1 MTKPGHN
8 TKRTGAEVMA
18 DMLAG
23 YGVTHVFMV
32 PAVLRRSFVE
42 MERRTKIARIHCHG
56 EKSAVYMADGYARA
70 SGKPGI
76 CMAQVIGALNLAA
89 GLRDAFLAHSPIIAM
104 TGGRDAR
111 TKFRKVYQEIDDMPA
126 FEPVTKMN
134 VTVDDVARFPDMIRQ
149 AFRVATSGAPGP
161 VHLQFRGNE
170 GQIDQEE
177 AEMEPLVETQFAQV
191 PPFRPQPQAEHV
203 KAALEI
209 LQNAERPIIVAGGG
223 VRASAAGAELVALA
237 EALQIPVATSLN
249 GKDMIPGTHALS
261 VGVVGS
267 YSRESA
273 NLAVNR
279 ADLVCFIGTET
290 GGMTTHF
297 WAVPKIGIPAIQIDI
312 EPESIGRNYPLQ
324 ASVLGDA
331 KAVLSA
337 MLAQA
342 DKTSAKKR
350 AAWIAEI
357 ATLRSDWAVKYKPML
372 ESDSVPI
379 NPGRICGDLTK
390 HVPDDAIVIV
400 DTGHAG
406 MWMGGLYDT
415 RVPTQ
420 SYIRSAGHLGWAFC
434 AGLGAKAACPE
445 RPVVVFTGD
454 AGFWYHIGE
463 IETAVRW
470 KLNSVTVVNNN
481 GGGNQSKRGFE
492 RVYADAGADN
502 RSREL
507 WTYNKMNFA
516 RIAEDMGAL
525 GIRVEKPDDF
535 APALAKAL
543 AANRPVIIDVVT
555 DIEALAP
562 TAVT

>member
-1 MTKPGHN
+1 MNQVGHN
-8 TKRTGAEVMA
+8 TKRTGAEVLA
-18 DMLAG
+18 DMLAA

-32 PAVLRRSFVE
+32 PAVLRRTFAE

-56 EKSAVYMADGYARA
+56 EKSAAYMADGYARA

-89 GLRDAFLAHSPIIAM
+89 GLRDAFLAHSPVIAM
-104 TGGRDAR
+104 TGGRDPK
-111 TKFRKVYQEIDDMPA
+111 TKFRKVYQEIDDVPA

-134 VTVDDVARFPDMIRQ
+134 ATIDDVARFPDMIRQ

-170 GQIDQEE
+170 GQLDLDE
-177 AEMEPLVETQFAQV
+177 AVMEPLIEPQFAQV
-191 PPFRPQPQAEHV
+191 PPFRPQPEAAHV
-203 KAALEI
+203 KAALEL
-209 LQNAERPIIVAGGG
+209 LQNAERPIIVVGGG
-223 VRASAAGAELVALA
+223 VRASGAAAELVALA
-237 EALQIPVATSLN
+237 EALQIPVAVSLN
-249 GKDMIPGTHALS
+249 GKDTIPGKHPLS

-297 WAVPKIGIPAIQIDI
+297 WAVPKIGTPAIQIDI
-312 EPESIGRNYPLQ
+312 EPESLGRNYPLQ

-342 DKTSAKKR
+342 DKASATKR
-350 AAWIAEI
+350 KSWIAEI
-357 ATLRSDWAVKYKPML
+357 AKLRADWAAKYKSLL

-379 NPGRICGDLTK
+379 NPARICGELTK
-390 HVPDDAIVIV
+390 NVPDDAIVIV

-434 AGLGAKAACPE
+434 AGIGAKAACPD

-470 KLNSVTVVNNN
+470 KLNSITVVNNN
-481 GGGNQSKRGFE
+481 GGGNQSKRGFDRAYGGE
-492 RVYADAGADN
+492 QTEQA
-502 RSREL
+502 REL
-507 WTYNKMNFA
+507 WTYRQTNFA
-516 RIAEDMGAL
+516 KIAEDMGAL
-525 GIRVEKPDDF
+525 GIRVEKPADF
-535 APALAKAL
+535 APALKQAL
-543 AANRPVIIDVVT
+543 AANWPVIIDVVT

>member
-1 MTKPGHN
+1 MLGHN
-8 TKRTGAEVMA
+8 AKRTGAEVLA
-18 DMLAG
+18 EMLDG
-23 YGVTHVFMV
+23 YGVTHIFMV
-32 PAVLRRSFVE
+32 PAVLRRTFAE
-42 MERRTKIARIHCHG
+42 MEKRTKIARIHCHG
-56 EKSAVYMADGYARA
+56 EKSAAYMADGYARA

-89 GLRDAFLAHSPIIAM
+89 GLRDAFLAHSPVIAM
-104 TGGRDAR
+104 TGGRDAK
-111 TKFRKVYQEIDDMPA
+111 TKFRKVYQEIDDVPA

-134 VTVDDVARFPDMIRQ
+134 ATIDDVSRFPDMIRQ

-170 GQIDQEE
+170 GQVDLDE
-177 AEMEPLVETQFAQV
+177 AEMDGIVEKQFAQV
-191 PPFRPQPQAEHV
+191 PPFRPEPEAAHV

-209 LQNAERPIIVAGGG
+209 LQKAERPIIVAGGG
-223 VRASAAGAELVALA
+223 VRASGAARELVALA

-249 GKDMIPGTHALS
+249 AKDVIPGTNPLS

-297 WAVPKIGIPAIQIDI
+297 WAVPKIGTPAIQIDI
-312 EPESIGRNYPLQ
+312 EPESLGRNYPLQ

-331 KAVLSA
+331 KAVLVR
-337 MLAQA
+337 MLGQI
-342 DKTSAKKR
+342 DKTTATR
-350 AAWIAEI
+350 RQAWIKEI
-357 ATLRSDWAVKYKPML
+357 ATLRSDWTTKYKSLL
-372 ESDSVPI
+372 ESDTVPI
-379 NPGRICGDLTK
+379 NPARICHELTK
-390 HVPDDAIVIV
+390 NVPDDAIVIV

-406 MWMGGLYDT
+406 MWMGGLYDV

-434 AGLGAKAACPE
+434 AGIGAKAACPD
-445 RPVVVFTGD
+445 RPVIVFTGD

-470 KLNSVTVVNNN
+470 KLNSITIVNNN
-481 GGGNQSKRGFE
+481 GGGNQSKRGFD
-492 RVYADAGADN
+492 RVYADQPENN

-507 WTYNKMNFA
+507 WTYNQMNFA
-516 RIAEDMGAL
+516 KIAEDMGAL
-525 GIRVEKPDDF
+525 GIRVEKAEDI
-535 APALAKAL
+535 APALKRAL
-543 AANRPVIIDVVT
+543 TANRPVVIDIVT

-562 TAVT
+562 TAVA